1 MALEDWENELRKQF
15 EETEEKSASDKYV
28 DSVPQQKNKI
38 EVPSPVPAPVIV
50 PVTENKD
57 SSTFVFFVLLVI
69 IGLAT
74 ILVYDNKTGNHFKN
88 WIFSSFQ
95 TKQSVSVV
103 KEETFDPELV
113 KLKSDI
119 DKFKLENK
127 SSLDAINAK
136 LNVNSSKIGLMGL
149 LLNENFSMIMKGA
162 DASDFIFFNRDW
174 TLDRMPKY
182 IELTEDDKEYL
193 KKFVRPN

>member
-1 MALEDWENELRKQF
+1 
-15 EETEEKSASDKYV
+15 
-28 DSVPQQKNKI
+28 
-38 EVPSPVPAPVIV
+38 
-50 PVTENKD
+50 
-57 SSTFVFFVLLVI
+57 VLLVI

>member
-50 PVTENKD
+50 PVIENKD

-95 TKQSVSVV
+95 NKQSVSVV

>member
-15 EETEEKSASDKYV
+15 EETEEKSASEKYV

-38 EVPSPVPAPVIV
+38 EVPSPVIV

-103 KEETFDPELV
+103 KEEIFDPELV